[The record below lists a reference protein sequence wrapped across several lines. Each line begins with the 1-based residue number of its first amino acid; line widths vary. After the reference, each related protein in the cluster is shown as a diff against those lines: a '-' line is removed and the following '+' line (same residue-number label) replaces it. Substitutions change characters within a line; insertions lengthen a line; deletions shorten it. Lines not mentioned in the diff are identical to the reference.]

1 MRKFKHF
8 SENDRLQLEAYLK
21 AGKKPS
27 EIAVF
32 LHKHISSIYREMKRG
47 RYEHLNTDYTTEER
61 YSPDIAQSK
70 YRENLAAK
78 GAELKIGA
86 DLEFAQ
92 YIENKIIKEKYSPAA
107 VLGEIKEKGL
117 VFKTTI
123 CVSTCYSYIE
133 KGIFLHLT
141 NKDLPVKGKKTS
153 RHYRR
158 VKQKRR
164 SAGESIE
171 NRPEDILTREEFG
184 HWEMDCVEGKKRT
197 KKTLLVLSER
207 KTRNEIVIPIKAKT
221 AECVVS
227 ALDKLERNFRKLF
240 PKVFKT
246 ITVDNGSEFADAP
259 GIEKSIFGGVRT
271 KAYYCHPYSSWER
284 GTNENIN
291 KMVRRHYPKGTNFEK
306 HSNKELLSL
315 NDWINNYPRKIF
327 GYRCSA
333 DIFAE
338 EMAALL

>member
-1 MRKFKHF
+1 MRNFKHF
-8 SENDRLQLEAYLK
+8 SINDRFQLEAYLN
-21 AGKKPS
+21 AGKNPA

-32 LHKHISSIYREMKRG
+32 LHKHISSIYREIKRG
-47 RYEHLNTDYTTEER
+47 RYKHLNTDYTSEER
-61 YSPDIAQSK
+61 YSPDIAEKK

-78 GAELKIGA
+78 GAELKIGS
-86 DLEFAQ
+86 DLELSQ

-107 VLGEIKEKGL
+107 TLGEIKEKGIA
-117 VFKTTI
+117 FKTTI

-141 NKDLPVKGKKTS
+141 NKDLPVKGKQTK
-153 RHYRR
+153 RQYKK

-164 SAGESIE
+164 TAGESIE
-171 NRPEDILTREEFG
+171 NRPEEILTREEFG
-184 HWEMDCVEGKKRT
+184 HWEMNCVEGKKKT

-207 KTRNEIVIPIKAKT
+207 KTRNEIIIPIQSKT
-221 AECVVS
+221 ADCVVS
-227 ALDKLERNFRKLF
+227 ALNKLEKNFRKLF
-240 PKVFKT
+240 PKLFKT
-246 ITVDNGSEFADAP
+246 ITVDNGSEFSDVS
-259 GIEKSIFGGVRT
+259 GMEKSIFGGTRT
-271 KAYYCHPYSSWER
+271 KIYYCHPYSSWER

-306 HSNKELLSL
+306 YSNKELLSL
-315 NDWINNYPRKIF
+315 NEWINNYPRKIF

>member
-21 AGKKPS
+21 AGKTPA

-32 LHKHISSIYREMKRG
+32 LHKHISSIYREFKRG

-78 GAELKIGA
+78 GADLKIGA
-86 DLEFAQ
+86 DLEFAE

-107 VLGEIKEKGL
+107 VLGEIKAKGI

-141 NKDLPVKGKKTS
+141 NKDLPVKGKETS
-153 RHYRR
+153 RRYKR

-171 NRPEDILTREEFG
+171 NRPEEILKREEFG
-184 HWEMDCVEGKKRT
+184 HWEMDCVEGKKKT

-207 KTRNEIVIPIKAKT
+207 KTRDEIVIPIKSKS

-227 ALDKLERNFRKLF
+227 ALNKVEKNFRELF

-246 ITVDNGSEFADAP
+246 ITVDNGSEFADVY
-259 GIEKSIFGGVRT
+259 GMEKSIFGGKRT
-271 KAYYCHPYSSWER
+271 KVYYCHPYNSWER

-306 HSNKELLSL
+306 YSNKELLSL